1 MDATIDVPSSGQ
13 QQAPTPQPSE
23 GGDHQGA
30 NGHASQSAD
39 LQSSIS
45 EQINELK
52 RMQQQIEQE
61 KTGFMSQKSELEK
74 FLGGDPQSFRD
85 SLQKD
90 PIATLQRLGLNQD
103 QLVERLLGED
113 MPKDPADETRKT
125 IEELKSQVQR
135 DREETQK
142 KLQSMEE
149 QKVNQQISAYKQSI
163 LNTISTKK
171 DDWNVL
177 DAYRDEQTGE
187 NPMVD
192 RVFDI
197 IQKHFEDTTQKTGR
211 GEVLP
216 LDKALEQVQNT
227 TVENFKALFTRSPK
241 IRSIAQ
247 QMFKDLSQQNNN
259 EPLAEVFSEPQKAP
273 SQSMSN
279 DWQESVSGGEPTKGL
294 SKEESILKAA
304 SLLKFI

>member
-1 MDATIDVPSSGQ
+1 MDATVDVPVSGQ
-13 QQAPTPQPSE
+13 QQAPTPQPQE
-23 GGDHQGA
+23 GGEHKGA
-30 NGHASQSAD
+30 NGQSANNAD

-52 RMQQQIEQE
+52 RMQQQIEQDR
-61 KTGFMSQKSELEK
+61 TGFMSQKSELEQL
-74 FLGGDPQSFRD
+74 LGGDPKSFREQ
-85 SLQKD
+85 LQKD

-103 QLVERLLGED
+103 QLVERLIGDD
-113 MPKDPADETRKT
+113 MPKDPQEETKKIIDDLKT
-125 IEELKSQVQR
+125 QVMQT
-135 DREETQK
+135 REETEQK
-142 KLQSMEE
+142 LKSLEE
-149 QKVNQQISAYKQSI
+149 QKINQQISGYKQSI

-171 DDWNVL
+171 DEWNVL

-192 RVFDI
+192 RAFDL
-197 IQKHFEDTTQKTGR
+197 IQKHFEETTQKTGR

-216 LDKALEQVQNT
+216 LDKALEQLQNK

-241 IRSIAQ
+241 IRTIAQ
-247 QMFKDLSQQNNN
+247 QMFKELSQQGNN
-259 EPLAEVFSEPQKAP
+259 EPLADMVSEPQKTP

-294 SKEESILKAA
+294 SKEESILRAA
-304 SLLKFI
+304 SLLKFV